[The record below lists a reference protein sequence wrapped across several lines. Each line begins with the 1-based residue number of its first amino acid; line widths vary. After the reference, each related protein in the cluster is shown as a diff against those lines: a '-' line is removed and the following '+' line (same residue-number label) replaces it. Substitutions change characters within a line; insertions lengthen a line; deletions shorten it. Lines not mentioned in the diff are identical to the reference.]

1 MPRGVEGPA
10 RLAFLRTPT
19 SAFTPRKKKTGTPPG
34 RGAAAMNPPMPRTP
48 RASRASTPIAEDE
61 SREVQQTNDDATIS
75 KLCESWPRCP
85 EGAPARSGA
94 WF

>member
-1 MPRGVEGPA
+1 
-10 RLAFLRTPT
+10 
-19 SAFTPRKKKTGTPPG
+19 
-34 RGAAAMNPPMPRTP
+34 MNPPMPRTP